1 MQRWRQM
8 QAVNPQARLEALL
21 GPGSRFRGEQEAAI
35 SAIMRGQSPVLV
47 VMGTG
52 GGKSMLFMLPA
63 SSVAGGTTIVVVP
76 LVSLQGDLQERCRT
90 ARISSLVWSSAR
102 PHDTTSIVFVTLEL
116 AITKAFAEL
125 MNRLQEMNQ
134 LDQIVVDECYTVL
147 DGSLG
152 FRPKLRQLGQ
162 LASST

>member
-1 MQRWRQM
+1 M
-8 QAVNPQARLEALL
+8 
-21 GPGSRFRGEQEAAI
+21 

-90 ARISSLVWSSAR
+90 ARISSSVWSSAR
-102 PHDTTSIVFVTLEL
+102 PHDTASIVFVTPES
-116 AITKAFAEL
+116 AMTKAFAEL

-134 LDQIVVDECYTVL
+134 LDQIVVDECHTVL
-147 DGSLG
+147 DGSLTVFLVG
-152 FRPKLRQLGQ
+152 C
-162 LASST
+162 T